1 MTLFERHEQ
10 ILKQLKENGKVSVQ
24 KLSTSLKVSEVT
36 IRKDLRILEDKGLLF
51 KTYGGATLTNPY
63 TNERPVDEKQK
74 IHSREKDAIARA
86 AQPLVGDHD
95 SLILGSGTTVLALAR
110 LLQPERETNIITS
123 ALNIS
128 LELAGRPHTHVLQL
142 GGQLRATSSSVV
154 GPYAESFLASITC
167 GVLFLGVDGIDVDFG
182 LTTTNLD
189 EARLNQKCIEIAQTT
204 IVLADSS
211 KFGKRGFGRI
221 CDPGQVQHIVTDAG
235 VDPKTV
241 RRLEEKG
248 VKITVAPG
256 F

>member
-10 ILKQLKENGKVSVQ
+10 ILKQLKENGKVLVQ
-24 KLSTSLKVSEVT
+24 QLSADLDVSEVT

-51 KTYGGATLTNPY
+51 KTYGGATRTNPY
-63 TNERPVDEKQK
+63 TNDRPVGEKQK
-74 IHSREKDAIARA
+74 IHSWEKEAIARA
-86 AQPLVGDHD
+86 ALPLAGHHD

-128 LELAGRPHTHVLQL
+128 LELAERPHTHVLQL

-154 GPYAESFLASITC
+154 GPYAESFLAAITC
-167 GVLFLGVDGIDVDFG
+167 GVFFLGVDGIDVDFG

-204 IVLADSS
+204 VLLADSS

-221 CDPGQVQHIVTDAG
+221 CDSGQVQHIVTDDG

-241 RRLEEKG
+241 RQLKEKG
-248 VKITVAPG
+248 VKVTIAP
-256 F
+256 